1 MSIIYHSE
9 TGNTKKMAELIK
21 EGALEVTG
29 VEVSL
34 MAQDQ
39 LDRAF
44 LDESQVILFGSPTYY
59 GTMSWQMKKCM
70 DTLPVKVEGKL
81 GAPFASAAWP
91 GGGGY
96 ELTEMALIQGM
107 LIRGMIVYT
116 GGVVTGRPPTHFG
129 AVSHK
134 APEGFDADRCRKL
147 GKNLALKG
155 QELFGKS
162 KGQST
167 DLV

>member
-1 MSIIYHSE
+1 MLKMSIIYHSE

-21 EGALEVTG
+21 EGAMQVDGIEVI
-29 VEVSL
+29 L
-34 MAQDQ
+34 MSTDQ
-39 LDRAF
+39 VDRDA

-59 GTMSWQMKKCM
+59 GTMSWQMKRCM

-107 LIRGMIVYT
+107 LIRGMIVYS
-116 GGVVTGRPPTHFG
+116 GGVVTGQPPTHFG
-129 AVSHK
+129 AVSHRS
-134 APEGFDADRCRKL
+134 PEGFDALRCRKL
-147 GKNLALKG
+147 GENLARKG
-155 QELFGKS
+155 KELFS
-162 KGQST
+162 R
-167 DLV
+167 